1 MSNATN
7 EVQLVE
13 RAEAE
18 SSPAV
23 KAALLI
29 KVRDQES
36 RDEAAGML
44 QQIKRAKKVV
54 VDIFFDPKKITLL
67 ARQSVVAAEKGV
79 LEPLAEAD
87 AYLRQE
93 VSFYSER
100 VERERLEAER
110 KERERIEA
118 EAEEE
123 RARRF
128 DEAVEEGHDDEAESI
143 LEAPAASFE
152 PPPLPAKRKPPAG
165 PVGTQKRWKGECID
179 LMALVRAVAAK
190 DAPLELLKVD
200 QASLNSYATFKKEE
214 ASLPGVTFKSVTSTV
229 VRG

>member
-1 MSNATN
+1 MSDTTN

-18 SSPAV
+18 SSPSV

-54 VDIFFDPKKITLL
+54 VGIFFDPKKSTLL
-67 ARQSVVAAEKGV
+67 ARQAVVAAEKGV
-79 LEPLAEAD
+79 LEPLAEVD
-87 AYLRQE
+87 TYLRQE
-93 VSFYSER
+93 IASYDEEEER
-100 VERERLEAER
+100 VRQEAER

-118 EAEEE
+118 EAETE
-123 RARRF
+123 RARLF
-128 DEAVEEGHDDEAESI
+128 EQAMAEDDEEEAEAI
-143 LEAPAASFE
+143 MEAPTIHFE